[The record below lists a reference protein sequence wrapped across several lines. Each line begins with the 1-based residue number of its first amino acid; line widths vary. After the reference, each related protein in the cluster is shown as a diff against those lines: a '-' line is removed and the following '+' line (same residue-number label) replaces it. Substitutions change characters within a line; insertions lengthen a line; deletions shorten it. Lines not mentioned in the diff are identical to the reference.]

1 MKEILIRDVKEEDF
15 PEIKEIIDETW
26 EYSDLFDGERALD
39 AALGL
44 YFNQVLYGCS
54 FGKAAV
60 LDGKVIGVI
69 FGYVNGESPKY
80 RMMQEDNS
88 EYILTLLNMPEGE
101 RKNINEYMSKLH
113 YTYEKLLNGKK
124 ASYDGTLDFLILSE
138 EARGLKI
145 GRKLWDELA
154 VYFKKN
160 DVKSIY
166 VFTDT
171 ECNFGFYE
179 HLGFSRKGQQDVTY
193 IFDDEPFEATIFL
206 YDYQFDQCE

>member
-1 MKEILIRDVKEEDF
+1 MKEIIIRDVKEEDF

-26 EYSDLFDGERALD
+26 EYSDLFDGKRALD

-60 LDGKVIGVI
+60 LDGKVLGVI
-69 FGYVNGESPKY
+69 FGYVNGEMPKY
-80 RMMQEDNS
+80 RMLQEDNS
-88 EYILTLLNMPEGE
+88 EYILTLLNMPECE

-124 ASYDGTLDFLILSE
+124 ASYDGTLDFLILSKD
-138 EARGLKI
+138 ARGLKI

-206 YDYQFDQCE
+206 YD

>member
-1 MKEILIRDVKEEDF
+1 MKEIMVRDVKEEDF

-26 EYSDLFDGERALD
+26 EYSDLFDDENSLD

-69 FGYVNGESPKY
+69 FGYVNGDTPKY

-124 ASYDGTLDFLILSE
+124 ASYDGTLDFLILSKD
-138 EARGLKI
+138 ARGLKI

-206 YDYQFDQCE
+206 YDYQFDQG